1 MDDRE
6 LERHFAEQRGTEA
19 ASFSV
24 LERLSSELAALE
36 SARAATRLGRAQGLP
51 GAEDRWAVEGPGGR
65 LERSDFEEALDG
77 LCAAAGAT
85 LDASELPRGDEKEC
99 VSAGSAEEKPLE
111 LADFENSPN
120 SASFAPPGPQDAQE
134 QRNEARRRMLEYF
147 AARLPRAAKEA
158 RSAAPL
164 PLSLA
169 DVVEQRILS
178 SGQLPIPDAPSVLG
192 YIV

>member
-1 MDDRE
+1 M
-6 LERHFAEQRGTEA
+6 
-19 ASFSV
+19 
-24 LERLSSELAALE
+24 
-36 SARAATRLGRAQGLP
+36 
-51 GAEDRWAVEGPGGR
+51 
-65 LERSDFEEALDG
+65 
-77 LCAAAGAT
+77 
-85 LDASELPRGDEKEC
+85 
-99 VSAGSAEEKPLE
+99 GSAEERPLE

-120 SASFAPPGPQDAQE
+120 SASLAPPGPQDAQE

-192 YIV
+192 YVVQNCAKQVENARAARGALVLRLQRSGPVDARADLGGLLKYA